1 MAMPRTADS
10 GFDAAVMDR
19 ENHAV
24 ALVQVKAHPVERWA
38 TILQRQLAKL
48 TERVAFV
55 LTIDPDCI
63 QLYRPE
69 GESLGEPIVHLET
82 RQVLQH
88 YDPGFPR
95 KRVFESY
102 LLTLVEAWL
111 RDLAYHWKS
120 ENPPGSEE
128 LGRAG
133 LLEKLEGGTT
143 QPLEA

>member
-1 MAMPRTADS
+1 MPRPGDN
-10 GFDAAVMDR
+10 GFDAAVVDR

-38 TILQRQLAKL
+38 TVLPRQLAEFA
-48 TERVAFV
+48 ERVAFV
-55 LTIDPDCI
+55 LTIDPNRI
-63 QLYRPE
+63 QLYRPG
-69 GESLGEPIVHLET
+69 GESLGEPIVQLDT

-88 YDPGFPR
+88 YDPEFPG

-143 QPLEA
+143 QPLGA